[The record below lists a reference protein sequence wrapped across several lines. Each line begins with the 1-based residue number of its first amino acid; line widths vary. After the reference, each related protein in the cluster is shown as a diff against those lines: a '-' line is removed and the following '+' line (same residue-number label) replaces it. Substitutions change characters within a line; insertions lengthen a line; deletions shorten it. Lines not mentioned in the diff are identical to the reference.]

1 MEFVMC
7 ERIDLKVMQPSQL
20 LLNVIDEATK
30 GTYDGGHLVI
40 NYHSDSDIFV
50 MDVEAEWHNDMECPF
65 YDTKYSLMGE
75 TVSVIDG
82 RVTQWS
88 SDYPGEPQLITKKE
102 VTK

>member
-40 NYHSDSDIFV
+40 NYHSD
-50 MDVEAEWHNDMECPF
+50 
-65 YDTKYSLMGE
+65 TKYSLMGE

>member
-1 MEFVMC
+1 MC

-20 LLNVIDEATK
+20 LVNVIEEATK

-40 NYHSDSDIFV
+40 NYHSDNDIFV
-50 MDVEAEWHNDMECPF
+50 MDVEGEWHNEIECPF
-65 YDTKYSLMGE
+65 YDTKHSLLGE

-82 RVTQWS
+82 KVTQWA
-88 SDYPGEPQLITKKE
+88 SDYPGEPRLITKKE